1 MGAWWRFGAEPLP
14 TPYRALTSG
23 EAPGRGGRTGRARLT
38 RMWRELVVG
47 VAAGLVAT
55 WVALLVALLV
65 VRPRGSLLTESLR
78 LLPDLLR
85 LLRDVAADRSQP
97 RGVRVRLGLL
107 LAYLAMP
114 FDLVPDFL
122 PVIGYADDVV
132 VVVWTLRAVVRTVG
146 VDELRRHWRGSD
158 DGFAALCHVAG
169 LRSEP

>member
-1 MGAWWRFGAEPLP
+1 
-14 TPYRALTSG
+14 
-23 EAPGRGGRTGRARLT
+23 
-38 RMWRELVVG
+38 MWRELVVG
-47 VAAGLVAT
+47 VVAGLVVT
-55 WVALLVALLV
+55 WLALLVALLV
-65 VRPRGSLLTESLR
+65 VRPKGSLLSESLR

-85 LLRDVAADRSQP
+85 LLRDVAADSTQP

-132 VVVWTLRAVVRTVG
+132 VVVWTLRSVVRTVG

-158 DGFAALCHVAG
+158 DGFAALRSVA
-169 LRSEP
+169 RV